1 MANYPEIMLRPGKEV
16 LMARKH
22 PWIFSG
28 AIAKEPAN
36 VQDGDIVTV
45 TDKRGK
51 ALATGHYQR
60 GSIRVRVLTFEDVL
74 IDEQF
79 WYDRLLNAFE
89 LRRTLMLT
97 DSEATNS
104 FRLVHGEGD
113 GLPGLV
119 IDHYNGHVVVQA
131 HSAGMSLSADLIGE
145 ALKKLPWPAPLDTI
159 YLSFADGTPGRYLL
173 GESAHAVVIE
183 NDHQFFV
190 DWETGQKTGFFLD
203 QRDNRALLAKYSP
216 GKTVLNTFCYSGG
229 FSVYALKAGAIR
241 VDSVDSSAKAIDW
254 TNKNVELNNISV
266 DKHQAH
272 VSDVNKYLKESDDY
286 DIVVLDPPAYAKH
299 LSARHQAVQGYK
311 RLNIAG
317 IKKVKPGGLLFT
329 FSCSQVVDRELFY
342 NTIVAAAI
350 ETGRAFRVLHHLG
363 QPADHPV
370 NIFHPEGSYLKGL
383 VLQVE

>member
-1 MANYPEIMLRPGKEV
+1 MAHYPELKLRPGKEI
-16 LMARKH
+16 LLGRKH

-28 AIAKEPAN
+28 AIDKEPAN
-36 VQDGDIVTV
+36 LNDGDVVTI
-45 TDKRGK
+45 TDKKGN

-60 GSIRVRVLTFEDVL
+60 GSIRVRVLAFEDIL
-74 IDEQF
+74 IDENF

-89 LRRTLMLT
+89 LRRTLNLT
-97 DSEATNS
+97 DNKNTNAY
-104 FRLVHGEGD
+104 RLIHGEGD

-131 HSAGMSLSADLIGE
+131 HSAGMSVAADQIGE
-145 ALKKLPWPAPLDTI
+145 ALQKLPFNNLQTI
-159 YLSFADGTPGRYLL
+159 YLTFADGTSGRYLL
-173 GESAHAVVIE
+173 GESANTIVNE
-183 NDHQFFV
+183 NSHHFFV
-190 DWETGQKTGFFLD
+190 DWEAGQKTGFFLD
-203 QRDNRALLAKYSP
+203 QRDNRDLLAHYST

-229 FSVYALKAGAIR
+229 FSVYALKAGAVK
-241 VDSVDSSAKAIDW
+241 VDSVDASAKAIDW
-254 TNKNVELNNISV
+254 TKKNVELNNIPGK
-266 DKHQAH
+266 KHQAH
-272 VSDVNKYLKESDDY
+272 VSDVNKYLKDCDDY

-299 LSARHQAVQGYK
+299 LSARHKAVQGYK

-350 ETGRAFRVLHHLG
+350 ETGRSFRVLHHLG